1 MAGNPE
7 RKTSSYE
14 DIVRKT
20 VVDPDS
26 SARPTTD
33 QERAAHE
40 GFRAIDDDE
49 RKLQERVQQALTG
62 AGGELSGV
70 SVEVT
75 RNIVT
80 LRGKVATAGAL
91 RTLEAIVARVAGVD
105 TVHDQVVIG

>member
-40 GFRAIDDDE
+40 GFRAMDDDE
-49 RKLQERVQQALTG
+49 RKLQERVQQALTA
-62 AGGELSGV
+62 AGDELSGV

-75 RNIVT
+75 RNLVT
-80 LRGKVATAGAL
+80 LRGKVTTAGAL
-91 RTLEAIVARVAGVD
+91 RTLESTVARVAGVD